1 MRASRA
7 DNSRWQLCG
16 VEPSLTNDARIVAR
30 AAGHFVS
37 EGERLEGDFRSGHV
51 RLKSNAEAV
60 AFAGGV
66 EAEKAI
72 LNTKM
77 DALIKQVHR
86 RNNARG
92 LWRPIESFVLYRMP
106 DFVTQFL
113 RMIWAQ
119 GYGDQTTIMN
129 NQGGTDISSTG
140 EYIEML
146 IQRAFGTFSTLLSLN
161 EDFSTLFGIVGRV
174 TDLMLVMD
182 ELNAKQQAVRTN
194 AETRSPPNSPRAS
207 AAAAAG
213 AISFCAVDIVT
224 PDGQCIAQN
233 VDFQVF
239 SDGQSNLAIT
249 GGNAVGKS
257 SLFRIMGGIWPQQRG
272 RIQLPPRAHETK
284 IGGVALV
291 PQQPLV
297 PTVAISLADMIT
309 YPLVVQPPAVSSK
322 TSEDAVSEEL
332 RSLLELVGLKYL
344 SDREGLWGT
353 AKPWGDLLSLGEQ
366 QALGIARLLYARPQ
380 YAVLDE
386 CLSAVSSQV
395 QAAVFAALADRN
407 IATIAIMHEVN
418 EVAAPYFMQELK
430 LGEPVPS
437 GWTLRQLQPEKA
449 DEGTTE
455 EALEGGPDVAEDCA
469 SQDSSG
475 SGVLVDAPS
484 PIAG

>member
-1 MRASRA
+1 MSVDLTILAVSSAVESR
-7 DNSRWQLCG
+7 
-16 VEPSLTNDARIVAR
+16 LTNDVRIIARD
-30 AAGHFVS
+30 AGHFVA

-161 EDFSTLFGIVGRV
+161 EDFSSLFGIVGRV

-194 AETRSPPNSPRAS
+194 AETHSPPNSPRAS

-239 SDGQSNLAIT
+239 ADGESNLVIT

-272 RIQLPPRAHETK
+272 RIQLPPRVHETK
-284 IGGVALV
+284 IGGLALV
-291 PQQPLV
+291 PQQPLL

-309 YPLVVQPPAVSSK
+309 YPLVVQPPAVSS
-322 TSEDAVSEEL
+322 EDAVSKEL

-344 SDREGLWGT
+344 SDREGLWDN

-366 QALGIARLLYARPQ
+366 QALGIARLLYAKPQ

-386 CLSAVSSQV
+386 CLSAVSSEV
-395 QAAVFAALADRN
+395 QATVFAALADRN

-437 GWTLRQLQPEKA
+437 GWTLHRLQPEKG
-449 DEGTTE
+449 DEQTTRE
-455 EALEGGPDVAEDCA
+455 PLEGGQDVADSA
-469 SQDSSG
+469 SQDSSE
-475 SGVLVDAPS
+475 SGVLVEDAPS

>member
-1 MRASRA
+1 
-7 DNSRWQLCG
+7 
-16 VEPSLTNDARIVAR
+16 
-30 AAGHFVS
+30 
-37 EGERLEGDFRSGHV
+37 
-51 RLKSNAEAV
+51 
-60 AFAGGV
+60 
-66 EAEKAI
+66 
-72 LNTKM
+72 
-77 DALIKQVHR
+77 
-86 RNNARG
+86 
-92 LWRPIESFVLYRMP
+92 
-106 DFVTQFL
+106 
-113 RMIWAQ
+113 
-119 GYGDQTTIMN
+119 
-129 NQGGTDISSTG
+129 
-140 EYIEML
+140 
-146 IQRAFGTFSTLLSLN
+146 
-161 EDFSTLFGIVGRV
+161 
-174 TDLMLVMD
+174 
-182 ELNAKQQAVRTN
+182 
-194 AETRSPPNSPRAS
+194 
-207 AAAAAG
+207 
-213 AISFCAVDIVT
+213 
-224 PDGQCIAQN
+224 
-233 VDFQVF
+233 
-239 SDGQSNLAIT
+239 
-249 GGNAVGKS
+249 
-257 SLFRIMGGIWPQQRG
+257 MGGIWPQQRG
-272 RIQLPPRAHETK
+272 RIQLPPRAHETN

-309 YPLVVQPPAVSSK
+309 YPLVVQPPAVSSE

-449 DEGTTE
+449 DEGTTQ
-455 EALEGGPDVAEDCA
+455 EALEGGPDVAEDSA